1 MNWLCH
7 VALLRP
13 VPLREAGAILADDLK
28 GAARQGLPPACLDG
42 MAHHSAVDR
51 FTDAHPAVLRSKA
64 RVPAPYRRYAG
75 ILVDVFYGRLLA
87 AAWPGGALGAYLD
100 GLHLRLTE
108 AAVQLPPW
116 PDGFLTRLVRD
127 GWIADYARADG
138 HHRVL
143 GRLQRR
149 LEGRFDRPVR
159 LAEAARLLDEA
170 PEAFAGDFAEFQ
182 PDLEAALG
190 EGPARTAGGEP

>member
-7 VALLRP
+7 VALLQP
-13 VPLREAGAILADDLK
+13 APLREAGAILADDLK
-28 GAARQGLPPACLDG
+28 GQARAGLPSACLEG
-42 MAHHSAVDR
+42 MTHHEAVDR

-64 RVPAPYRRYAG
+64 RVPPPFRRYAG

-87 AAWPGGALGAYLD
+87 ASWGAERCAGYLE
-100 GLHLRLTE
+100 GLHTRLIE

-127 GWIADYARADG
+127 EWIADYARPDG

-143 GRLQRR
+143 GRLDRR
-149 LEGRFDRPVR
+149 LAQRFGRRVR
-159 LAEAARLLDEA
+159 LGEGARLLDETPSDFTA
-170 PEAFAGDFAEFQ
+170 DFAAFH
-182 PDLEAALG
+182 PALVTALG
-190 EGPARTAGGEP
+190 ERSDS